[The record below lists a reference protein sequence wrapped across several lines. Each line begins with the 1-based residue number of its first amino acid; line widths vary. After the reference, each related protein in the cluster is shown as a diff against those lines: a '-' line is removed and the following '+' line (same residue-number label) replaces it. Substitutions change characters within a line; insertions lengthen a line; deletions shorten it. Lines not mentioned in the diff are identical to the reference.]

1 VEGSETGLA
10 QRSAADDS
18 GGRLGARGAGG
29 GDGGRLGAG
38 GAADGGRPDW
48 REARLVEEAGLAQSG
63 ASGGGGGDLGVRRS
77 CQWVWRGLRR
87 TKASRRRA
95 PVQGSHM
102 STEVDWQWSIGVSA
116 VVSQVVSGR

>member
-1 VEGSETGLA
+1 MRGRRHGGLGQLAEGVADDCIWPAQQRLEEGSETGLA
-10 QRSAADDS
+10 QRGAANGS
-18 GGRLGARGAGG
+18 GGRLGARS
-29 GDGGRLGAG
+29 
-38 GAADGGRPDW
+38 AA
-48 REARLVEEAGLAQSG
+48 
-63 ASGGGGGDLGVRRS
+63 GGGGGDLGEWRS